1 MTLDGNEPY
10 QEMLTELVPA
20 VAYTDYFAP
29 LFPFNRTFREDI
41 HKRAD
46 SCGYTSFLNENLVFP
61 PKGPLPNA
69 PNYTAPGCSLWLDI
83 MYAMA
88 LINPCFNFYQIT
100 TTCPFLWS
108 VLGYSGSF
116 PYTPRGATGY
126 FNRTDVQKAINAPP
140 RPWKL
145 CADEPVFSNDD
156 SPDSAL
162 SVLPSVIEQL
172 NRTII
177 AHGQLDYRL
186 ITNGSLLVIQNMTWN
201 GAQGFQQ
208 EPKDE
213 FYVPEYP
220 NLDPAT
226 VAGSGIFGKTHTERG
241 LTWVEVY
248 LAGHMVPQSAPGA
261 AYRHL
266 EFLLGRI
273 GSLTEQG
280 NFTTVV

>member
-1 MTLDGNEPY
+1 
-10 QEMLTELVPA
+10 MLTELHTSVPA

-61 PKGPLPNA
+61 PKGPFPNA
-69 PNYTAPGCSLWLDI
+69 PNYTAPGCSLWWEILI
-83 MYAMA
+83 AIA
-88 LINPCFNFYQIT
+88 PINPCFNWYQIT
-100 TTCPFLWS
+100 STCPLLWS
-108 VLGYSGSF
+108 VLGSPAGYA
-116 PYTPRGATGY
+116 YTPQGATVY
-126 FNRTDVQKAINAPP
+126 FNRTDVQKAINAPTT

-145 CADEPVFSNDD
+145 CPEITADPFFSNDD
-156 SPDSAL
+156 SPDTAL
-162 SVLPSVIEQL
+162 SVLPGVIEQL

-177 AHGQLDYRL
+177 AHGLLDYRL

-213 FYVPEYP
+213 FYIPEYP
-220 NLDPAT
+220 NLDLAT
-226 VAGSGIFGKTHTERG
+226 LAGSGIFGKTHTERG
-241 LTWVEVY
+241 LTWVEVN
-248 LAGHMVPQSAPGA
+248 LAGHMLPQYAPGA
-261 AYRHL
+261 AYRQL

>member
-1 MTLDGNEPY
+1 MFRPENELDEIG
-10 QEMLTELVPA
+10 LTKPVPA

-29 LFPFNRTFREDI
+29 LFPFNRTFKADI

-69 PNYTAPGCSLWLDI
+69 PNDTAPGCDLWSDI
-83 MYAMA
+83 YYAIST
-88 LINPCFNFYQIT
+88 INPCFNVYQIT
-100 TTCPFLWS
+100 TTCPLLWD
-108 VLGYSGSF
+108 VLGFPGSF
-116 PYTPRGATGY
+116 EYTPRGATVY
-126 FNRTDVQKAINAPP
+126 FNRTDVQNAINAPVQ
-140 RPWKL
+140 PWQE
-145 CADEPVFSNDD
+145 CSDGVFLNED

-162 SVLPSVIEQL
+162 SVLPGVIEKL

-177 AHGQLDYRL
+177 AHGQLDYVL
-186 ITNGSLLVIQNMTWN
+186 IANGSLLAIQNMTWN

-213 FYVPEYP
+213 FYVPEYDNP
-220 NLDPAT
+220 DLAT
-226 VAGSGIFGKTHTERG
+226 IAGSGIFGTTHTERG
-241 LTWVEVY
+241 LTWVEVN
-248 LAGHMVPQSAPGA
+248 LAGHMLPEFVPGA
-261 AYRHL
+261 GYRHL

-280 NFTTVV
+280 NFTTVG